1 MYNIYHVHTY
11 VLNGATEETPQLPMS
26 CLNGWIGIITDGLAF
41 TTDGFDITMGLI
53 YNGLHIR
60 GFFMTDLGGGFTP
73 DGIQGEIDNGWNVGN
88 IYNGLKLRSFYTDGV
103 DNTTDGFVITTGVFL
118 HYNGW
123 FRDYN

>member
-1 MYNIYHVHTY
+1 
-11 VLNGATEETPQLPMS
+11 MS